1 MSEEPL
7 QRAEQAID
15 DARKAAAE
23 APIMPF
29 DSGPAGATPE
39 QTGGAVA
46 EHGNDE
52 PEDREA
58 EEARTQIG
66 QGSTEEGRSA
76 NAAADAAE
84 AEHTEHGEARQ
95 DEAEQ
100 ADQGEQD
107 EQDEGGGA

>member
-1 MSEEPL
+1 MSEESL

-29 DSGPAGATPE
+29 DDGPAGATPE
-39 QTGGAVA
+39 ETGGAVA

-52 PEDREA
+52 PENREV
-58 EEARTQIG
+58 EQARTQIG
-66 QGSTEEGRSA
+66 QGSTEEGRSV

-84 AEHTEHGEARQ
+84 AEATDQAEA
-95 DEAEQ
+95 
-100 ADQGEQD
+100 
-107 EQDEGGGA
+107 GGA

>member
-52 PEDREA
+52 PEEGEA
-58 EEARTQIG
+58 EEGAPRSARARPRRAAARTRPPTRRRP
-66 QGSTEEGRSA
+66 S
-76 NAAADAAE
+76 
-84 AEHTEHGEARQ
+84 TEHGEARQ

-100 ADQGEQD
+100 ADQDEQD